1 MEDTQLALTT
11 SISLCLRLPC
21 LLNRCIYFLIS
32 YNCSSNGGCHL
43 VKHPRKPACMQ
54 ENILNDRLP
63 TPLQQRGVNCRIARW
78 KWPVII
84 KEVLGDKNI
93 QHIPTLQCIKYYLN
107 LNIKCFCYSKIP
119 SLVLLLKI
127 YKIQSYVIHIK
138 LYWSKIDMK
147 YNNKEQ
153 FDGINF
159 LTKWVAYYKPSN
171 TQSGNDCCVDF
182 HSWHTTG
189 AACDNSFSW
198 ITSPILH
205 WNSK

>member
-1 MEDTQLALTT
+1 MYLLLDFLQLFFQWWMSSGKTSKKTWVHARKYIKWQASCPSPTT
-11 SISLCLRLPC
+11 RGKLSNSQVKMASDNLRGFG
-21 LLNRCIYFLIS
+21 R
-32 YNCSSNGGCHL
+32 
-43 VKHPRKPACMQ
+43 
-54 ENILNDRLP
+54 
-63 TPLQQRGVNCRIARW
+63 
-78 KWPVII
+78 
-84 KEVLGDKNI
+84 KNI
-93 QHIPTLQCIKYYLN
+93 RHYIPTLQCIKYYLN

-127 YKIQSYVIHIK
+127 YKIQSYVIYIK
-138 LYWSKIDMK
+138 LYWSKIDIK

-159 LTKWVAYYKPSN
+159 WTKLVAYYKPSN
-171 TQSGNDCCVDF
+171 TRSGNDCCVDF
-182 HSWHTTG
+182 HSWHTTW